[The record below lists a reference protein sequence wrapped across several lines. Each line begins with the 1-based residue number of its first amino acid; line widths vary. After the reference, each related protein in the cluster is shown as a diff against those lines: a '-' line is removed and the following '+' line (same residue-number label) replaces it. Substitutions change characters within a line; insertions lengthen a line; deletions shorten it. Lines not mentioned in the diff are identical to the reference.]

1 MKKAFIGLL
10 LLSSIVLYSCGGKP
24 SETDI
29 KKKILLEYV
38 CNETAK
44 VNDLKI
50 LKTEETETVV
60 GNKAYKY
67 TVSGEV
73 EWPDGCT
80 EFGTRLEPGRKETFE
95 KVVYLGSDGNGKWQ

>member
-1 MKKAFIGLL
+1 MKKSIICL
-10 LLSSIVLYSCGGKP
+10 LLSSVVLYSCGGKP
-24 SETDI
+24 SEAEI

-44 VNDLKI
+44 VNGLKI
-50 LKTEETETVV
+50 LKTEETETLA

-67 TVSGEV
+67 TVTGEV

-80 EFGTRLEPGRKETFE
+80 EFGTRLEPGRKEVFD
-95 KVVYLGSDGNGKWQ
+95 KVVYLGKDMEGNWR